1 MVMAVYNGR
10 ALTKQ
15 SDGTLKVVPGA
26 HIEVRTEIPG
36 LPFAPLKSN
45 RAGTTPKSNPFD
57 ADSDGKFSFYVI
69 GGAYQIR
76 AYTGSSGSPD
86 TEDFI
91 YHEAIGLNAE
101 SDSIARVPRVIADAG
116 AAAAGVNDTFII
128 FNKTVGEASPIAV
141 CASADFLGD
150 DLTIKD
156 AKGDAET
163 NNITLTFDGAETC
176 DGLSTIVIS
185 TNYGMVTIKPNPDG
199 GWLLTQFS

>member
-36 LPFAPLKSN
+36 LPLAALKSD
-45 RAGTTPKSNPFD
+45 RDGATPKSNPFD
-57 ADSDGKFSFYVI
+57 ADTDGKFSFYVV

-101 SDSIARVPRVIADAG
+101 SDSIAQRSQREVTAAG
-116 AAAAGVNDTFII
+116 AVTVDADGADDII
-128 FNKTVGEASPIAV
+128 INKTVGEATTVNLPSAALRTKPIRII
-141 CASADFLGD
+141 DG
-150 DLTIKD
+150 
-156 AKGDAET
+156 KGDAYT
-163 NNITLTFDGAETC
+163 YNITIAPVSGQKIYAIPDHQAIIDGNGGQLTLTPKEDG
-176 DGLSTIVIS
+176 S
-185 TNYGMVTIKPNPDG
+185 
-199 GWLLTQFS
+199 GWY